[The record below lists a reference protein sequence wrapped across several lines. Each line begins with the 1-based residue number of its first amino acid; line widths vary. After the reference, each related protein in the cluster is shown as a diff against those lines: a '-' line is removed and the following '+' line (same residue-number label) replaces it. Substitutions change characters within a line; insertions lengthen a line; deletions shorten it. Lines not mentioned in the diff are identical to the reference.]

1 MMRRTLIILGLILA
15 SVNLL
20 DAQKIFVWFDAGLKA
35 QAGPTGLY
43 NQAVV
48 DAADVDYAISS
59 GLSYGAKF
67 GVNFGYNAV
76 TFDVMLNDSKAE
88 FEHQDFVGSTEV
100 RTSTLDLYVLYRNEK
115 NLSYFEIGPK
125 YSFLRDASWRRI
137 ADGASSDPTDVTDQ
151 YKGGLAGV
159 LGFGVNLVGTD
170 GRFSG
175 KLGLR
180 FEYGITDIV
189 SEEGQLA
196 NAPVLVDGLYTDG
209 YKGSHPI
216 FAGVVFELNW
226 GIGYYGVTKCGGRTK
241 FFFL

>member
-1 MMRRTLIILGLILA
+1 MLA
-15 SVNLL
+15 VFAVTAN
-20 DAQKIFVWFDAGLKA
+20 AQKVIVWFDTGLKV
-35 QAGPTGLY
+35 QSGPTGLY

-48 DAADVDYAISS
+48 DANNVDYAISS
-59 GLSYGAKF
+59 GLSYGGKF

-76 TFDVMLNDSKAE
+76 TMDVMFNTSKAE

-100 RTSTLDLYVLYRNEK
+100 ETSTIDLYLMYRNEK

-125 YSFLRDASWRRI
+125 YSILRDATWRRI
-137 ADGASSDPTDVTDQ
+137 ADGAPNTPEDVSDQ
-151 YKGGLAGV
+151 YKNGFAGV
-159 LGFGVNLVGTD
+159 LGFGVNLVGTE

-180 FEYGITDIV
+180 FEYGFTDIV
-189 SEEGQLA
+189 SDAGQVA
-196 NAPVLVDGLYTDG
+196 NAPVQVDGLYTDG
-209 YKGSHPI
+209 YKGTHPV

-226 GIGYYGVTKCGGRTK
+226 GIGYYGVTKCGGRKK

>member
-1 MMRRTLIILGLILA
+1 MRRNLIILGILIA
-15 SVNLL
+15 RFNFSN
-20 DAQKIFVWFDAGLKA
+20 AQKVIVWFDTGIKA

-48 DAADVDYAISS
+48 DAANVDYAISS
-59 GLSYGAKF
+59 GLSYGGKF

-76 TFDVMLNDSKAE
+76 TIDVMLNDSKAE

-100 RTSTLDLYVLYRNEK
+100 QTSTLDLYLMYRNEA

-125 YSFLRDASWRRI
+125 YSILRDASWRRI
-137 ADGASSDPTDVTDQ
+137 ADGSSSDPVDVSNQ
-151 YKGGLAGV
+151 YTNGFAGV
-159 LGFGVNLVGTD
+159 LGFGVNFIGTE

-180 FEYGITDIV
+180 FEYGFTDVV
-189 SEEGQLA
+189 SEEGRLA
-196 NAPVLVDGLYTDG
+196 NAPVQVDGLYAEG

-216 FAGVVFELNW
+216 FAGVVFEMNW
-226 GIGYYGVTKCGGRTK
+226 GIGYYGVTKCGGRKK